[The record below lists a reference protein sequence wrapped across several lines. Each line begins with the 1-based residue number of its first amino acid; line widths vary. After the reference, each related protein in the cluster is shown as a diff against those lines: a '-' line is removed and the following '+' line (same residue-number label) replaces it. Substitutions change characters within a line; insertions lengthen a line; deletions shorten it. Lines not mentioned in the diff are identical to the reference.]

1 MADFGIRFFLCNILT
16 CAIIGLFLVVK
27 RIFRNHLT
35 SRMQFNLWFPL
46 LGLLVIPFLPFRP
59 IDSFQVLLWFDA
71 LKYTL
76 PSNPAPAAQSVQSA
90 AISGTPWY
98 MKDFALSAD
107 GGPLAVIG
115 LSLFIVWLL
124 GILAMLLLLT
134 KSNLRLTALK
144 KSALPLQNE
153 TVRALYHSC
162 LRELHIKRRIPIY
175 STAFLKSPVIAGF
188 LRPSVYLPIHLVSD
202 FHAASMRYMLLH
214 ELQHYKHWDALAGY
228 LMTFIGILYW
238 FNPLV
243 WFALKKMRCDREIA
257 CDAAVLALLEERDY
271 ESYGSV
277 LIDLAEK
284 VSFTPFPF
292 ASGIGGN
299 MKQLQKRIMHISSYR
314 KPSISKKLKGT
325 AVFCVIAVVFGGLS
339 PTLSTYAL
347 EPNHYKWDISPEKVS
362 TIDLS
367 PYFNE
372 YKGSFVLY
380 RLQEDTW
387 QIYDPDYATF
397 RSAPNSTYKIYDAL
411 FGLEAGIISPGDSSM
426 TWDKTPYPF
435 EAWNA
440 DQNLP
445 SAMESSV
452 NWYFQ
457 EIDTQ
462 LGRSAVRGYVD
473 KIGYG
478 NRQVNQDLSSY
489 WLESSLKISP
499 VEQVELL
506 TDLYCNRFGFA
517 PENLNAVK
525 DSICISSSKKQS
537 LYGKTGTGR
546 VNGKDIN
553 GWFVGFLET
562 PEDTCFFATN
572 IHSDTDAAGSKAAD
586 ITADI
591 LSHMGILL

>member
-27 RIFRNHLT
+27 WIFRNHLT

-59 IDSFQVLLWFDA
+59 IDFFQILLWFDA
-71 LKYTL
+71 LKSIL
-76 PSNPAPAAQSVQSA
+76 PSSPAPAAQTVQRA
-90 AISGTPWY
+90 AISNTPWY
-98 MKDFALSAD
+98 MEDFALSAD
-107 GGPLAVIG
+107 GEPLTVLGIAFFVI
-115 LSLFIVWLL
+115 WLL
-124 GILAMLLLLT
+124 GILAMLLLLA

-153 TVRALYHSC
+153 TVLALYHSC

-175 STAFLKSPVIAGF
+175 STAFLRSPVIAGF
-188 LRPSVYLPIHLVSD
+188 FRPSVYLPIHLISD
-202 FHAASMRYMLLH
+202 FHTASMRYMLLH
-214 ELQHYKHWDALAGY
+214 ELQHYKHGDALAGC
-228 LMTFIGILYW
+228 LMNFIGILYW

-243 WFALKKMRCDREIA
+243 WFALKEMRSDREIA
-257 CDAAVLALLEERDY
+257 CDTAVLALLKERDY

-292 ASGIGGN
+292 ASGMGGS

-325 AVFCVIAVVFGGLS
+325 AIFCTIAVILGGLS
-339 PTLSTYAL
+339 PILSTYAL
-347 EPNHYKWDISPEKVS
+347 ESNRYKWDISPDKVS
-362 TIDLS
+362 AIDLS
-367 PYFNE
+367 TYFND

-380 RLQEDTW
+380 RLREDTW
-387 QIYDPDYATF
+387 QIYEPDYATF

-411 FGLEAGIISPGDSSM
+411 FGLEAGIISPEDSSI

-435 EAWNA
+435 ETWNA

-445 SAMESSV
+445 SAMKSSV

-457 EIDTQ
+457 EIDLR
-462 LGRSAVRGYVD
+462 LGRSAVRSYVD

-506 TDLYCNRFGFA
+506 TDLYSNRFGFA
-517 PENLNAVK
+517 PENLDTVK
-525 DSICISSSKKQS
+525 NSICIFSSETQS

-546 VNGKDIN
+546 IDGEDVN

-572 IHSDTDAAGSKAAD
+572 IHGDTNAAGSKAAE

-591 LSHMGILL
+591 LSYMGILL

>member
-27 RIFRNHLT
+27 WIFQNHLT

-124 GILAMLLLLT
+124 GILAMLLLLA
-134 KSNLRLTALK
+134 KSNRRLTALK
-144 KSALPLQNE
+144 KSALPLQTE

-257 CDAAVLALLEERDY
+257 CDAAVLALLEEQDY

-284 VSFTPFPF
+284 VSLMPFPF
-292 ASGIGGN
+292 ASEMGGN

-325 AVFCVIAVVFGGLS
+325 AVFCTIAVVFGGLS
-339 PTLSTYAL
+339 PMLSTYAL
-347 EPNHYKWDISPEKVS
+347 EPNHYRWDVSPEKVS

-387 QIYDPDYATF
+387 QIYEPDYATF

-411 FGLEAGIISPGDSSM
+411 FGLEAGIITPGDSSM

-445 SAMESSV
+445 SAMKSSV

-462 LGRSAVRGYVD
+462 LGRSTVRGYID

-478 NRQVNQDLSSY
+478 NRHVNRDLSSY

-525 DSICISSSKKQS
+525 DSICIFSSEKQS

-546 VNGKDIN
+546 VNGEDIN

-572 IHSDTDAAGSKAAD
+572 IHGDTNAAGSKAAD
-586 ITADI
+586 ITADV